1 MLCCPS
7 FLITAFQLSLEI
19 IRKIVRKAP
28 YCATGLKSSWLGLE
42 LFHKTST
49 IRLTYFADLYL
60 GFGVVINYA
69 FISKHTE
76 QNSGE

>member
-1 MLCCPS
+1 M
-7 FLITAFQLSLEI
+7 TAFQFSLEI

-28 YCATGLKSSWLGLE
+28 YCATGLKSSRLGLE

-49 IRLTYFADLYL
+49 IRLTYVAGLYL
-60 GFGVVINYA
+60 GIRGVRTHT
-69 FISKHTE
+69 FISKHTA